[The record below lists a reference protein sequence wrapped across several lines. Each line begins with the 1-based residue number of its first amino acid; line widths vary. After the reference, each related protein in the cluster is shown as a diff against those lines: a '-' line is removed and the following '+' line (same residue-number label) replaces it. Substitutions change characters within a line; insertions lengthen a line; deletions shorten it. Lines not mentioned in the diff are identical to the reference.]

1 MNSPNILQKLYL
13 ARALNEDATK
23 IFEHPKQLDESY
35 TQRKQYGRKP
45 PTPEQAEA
53 RKANAAKWVKGRKK
67 THKLVD
73 SPSGKKK
80 IWVPKDQTNEA
91 WEAGFQTYREAH
103 REVQDSLRADAKK
116 KRLHTLSLLTKV
128 HRGEMTPAQFT
139 KAHKKAGGFSTYK
152 EIMSTPYWSKKMAK
166 VSKKPRTPKPMS
178 EETLAEGSRGQ
189 ARLGRMMKSLVR
201 NQRQGKEIIG
211 KRPEHYNVRA
221 LVSPN
226 DPEVKK
232 YHEDLRAGVAH
243 MKKKDALRRQINA
256 RTRAAAM
263 RERMKA
269 GLNPELKL
277 RDTLSPSIPSPAHQ
291 GKPINVTGGYEHQEN
306 PKRIPKAIQKYR
318 QSSWR
323 KMMRQGK

>member
-13 ARALNEDATK
+13 ARALNEDMTK
-23 IFEHPKQLDESY
+23 IFEHPEQFDESY
-35 TQRKQYGRKP
+35 TERKQYGRKP
-45 PTPEQAEA
+45 PTPEQAAA
-53 RKANAAKWVKGRKK
+53 RKEAAAKWVEGRKK
-67 THKLVD
+67 THNLVD

-91 WEAGFQTYREAH
+91 WEAGFETSREAH
-103 REVQDSLRADAKK
+103 RGVQDSLRADAKK

-152 EIMSTPYWSKKMAK
+152 EVMSTPYWSKKMAK

-189 ARLGRMMKSLVR
+189 ARLGRMLKALIR
-201 NQRQGKEIIG
+201 NQRQGKAIIG
-211 KRPEHYNVRA
+211 KRPEHYHIRA

-232 YHEDLRAGVAH
+232 HHENLSAGVAH

-263 RERMKA
+263 RERGRA
-269 GLNPELKL
+269 GLHPALPSGGS
-277 RDTLSPSIPSPAHQ
+277 LSPSIPSPAHQ

-306 PKRIPKAIQKYR
+306 PKRIPAKLKKYR
-318 QSSWR
+318 EASMR
-323 KMMRQGK
+323 KKMFKGK